1 MSFGNNPN
9 FDQSREIL
17 PSQSA
22 KIEVIGVG
30 GGGSNAVNRM
40 INSDL
45 EGVSFRVLNTDAQ
58 ALLQSSAESRV
69 QLGQNL
75 TRGLGA
81 GGNPSIG
88 QKAAEESKEELQQAL
103 ERSDLVFI
111 AAGMGGGTGT
121 GAAPVVAEVA
131 KQSGALTVGIVTKP
145 FSFEGKRRMRQAEE
159 GIARLAENV
168 DTLIVIPNDRLKDVI
183 AGAPLQE
190 AFRNADDVLRMGVIG
205 ISDIIT
211 CPGLVNVDFADVRSV
226 MTEAGTALLGIGIGS
241 GRSRAIEAAQAA
253 MNSPLLEAAR
263 IDGAKGCV
271 INITGGKDMTLED
284 MTSASEIIYDV
295 VDQEANIIVGAVVDE
310 AMEGEIQVT
319 VIASG
324 FETTQPLN
332 QQRIKNRLSNQPLY
346 NYSDNKESG
355 ASIPEFLRLRQNKK
369 NIFNGKI
376 MEIEGLPNLKLE
388 QAFEL
393 TDATA
398 ERSCAGSTI
407 LLSQETVQ
415 EYLKSN
421 ICLLE
426 KMIEGNYEDSKSI
439 SRRIN
444 DMENWFKKPSF
455 IQPDLNAQY
464 EEIIEIDLA
473 KVTQPIVACPND
485 PDNVIEITDVANTNI
500 DEVFIGSCM
509 TNIGH
514 YRAAAKVLEGVQNL
528 KAKLWI
534 CPPTKMD
541 EETLKAEGYYK
552 IFEDCGARLELPGC
566 SLCMGNQAR
575 VDEGSVVFSTS
586 TRNFDNRLG
595 KNAQVFLGS
604 AELAAVC
611 ALLGK
616 IPTLEEYQD
625 ITKNK
630 INPYS
635 DELYRYLQFDEIQDF
650 SLSK

>member
-17 PSQSA
+17 PSQNA

-58 ALLQSSAESRV
+58 ALLQSSAERRV

-88 QKAAEESKEELQQAL
+88 QKAAEESREELQQAL
-103 ERSDLVFI
+103 EGSDLVFI

-190 AFRNADDVLRMGVIG
+190 AFRNADDVLRMGVKG

-241 GRSRAIEAAQAA
+241 GRSRALEAAQAA

-319 VIASG
+319 VIATG
-324 FETTQPLN
+324 FDTNQPLK

-346 NYSDNKESG
+346 NMSDNKDGG

-369 NIFNGKI
+369 
-376 MEIEGLPNLKLE
+376 
-388 QAFEL
+388 
-393 TDATA
+393 
-398 ERSCAGSTI
+398 
-407 LLSQETVQ
+407 
-415 EYLKSN
+415 
-421 ICLLE
+421 
-426 KMIEGNYEDSKSI
+426 
-439 SRRIN
+439 
-444 DMENWFKKPSF
+444 
-455 IQPDLNAQY
+455 DL
-464 EEIIEIDLA
+464 D
-473 KVTQPIVACPND
+473 
-485 PDNVIEITDVANTNI
+485 
-500 DEVFIGSCM
+500 
-509 TNIGH
+509 
-514 YRAAAKVLEGVQNL
+514 
-528 KAKLWI
+528 
-534 CPPTKMD
+534 
-541 EETLKAEGYYK
+541 
-552 IFEDCGARLELPGC
+552 
-566 SLCMGNQAR
+566 
-575 VDEGSVVFSTS
+575 
-586 TRNFDNRLG
+586 
-595 KNAQVFLGS
+595 
-604 AELAAVC
+604 
-611 ALLGK
+611 
-616 IPTLEEYQD
+616 
-625 ITKNK
+625 
-630 INPYS
+630 
-635 DELYRYLQFDEIQDF
+635 
-650 SLSK
+650 

>member
-1 MSFGNNPN
+1 MSYGNNPN
-9 FDQSREIL
+9 FDQSGEIL
-17 PSQSA
+17 PSQNA

-88 QKAAEESKEELQQAL
+88 QKAAEESREELQQAL
-103 ERSDLVFI
+103 EGSDLVFI

-190 AFRNADDVLRMGVIG
+190 AFRNADDVLRMGVKG

-241 GRSRAIEAAQAA
+241 GRSRALEAAQAA
-253 MNSPLLEAAR
+253 MASPLLEAAR

-319 VIASG
+319 VIATG
-324 FETTQPLN
+324 FETNQPLN

-346 NYSDNKESG
+346 NLSDNKEPG
-355 ASIPEFLRLRQNKK
+355 ANIPEFLRLRQNKK
-369 NIFNGKI
+369 
-376 MEIEGLPNLKLE
+376 
-388 QAFEL
+388 
-393 TDATA
+393 D
-398 ERSCAGSTI
+398 
-407 LLSQETVQ
+407 
-415 EYLKSN
+415 
-421 ICLLE
+421 
-426 KMIEGNYEDSKSI
+426 
-439 SRRIN
+439 IN
-444 DMENWFKKPSF
+444 
-455 IQPDLNAQY
+455 
-464 EEIIEIDLA
+464 
-473 KVTQPIVACPND
+473 
-485 PDNVIEITDVANTNI
+485 
-500 DEVFIGSCM
+500 
-509 TNIGH
+509 
-514 YRAAAKVLEGVQNL
+514 
-528 KAKLWI
+528 
-534 CPPTKMD
+534 
-541 EETLKAEGYYK
+541 
-552 IFEDCGARLELPGC
+552 
-566 SLCMGNQAR
+566 
-575 VDEGSVVFSTS
+575 
-586 TRNFDNRLG
+586 
-595 KNAQVFLGS
+595 
-604 AELAAVC
+604 
-611 ALLGK
+611 
-616 IPTLEEYQD
+616 
-625 ITKNK
+625 
-630 INPYS
+630 
-635 DELYRYLQFDEIQDF
+635 
-650 SLSK
+650 

>member
-9 FDQSREIL
+9 FDQSKDIL
-17 PSQSA
+17 PSQNA

-40 INSDL
+40 IDSDL

-58 ALLQSSAESRV
+58 ALLQSSAERRV

-88 QKAAEESKEELQQAL
+88 QKAAEESKDELQQTL
-103 ERSDLVFI
+103 EGSDLVFI

-190 AFRNADDVLRMGVIG
+190 AFRNADDVLRMGVKG

-241 GRSRAIEAAQAA
+241 GRSRALEAAQAA

-295 VDQEANIIVGAVVDE
+295 VDPEANIIVGAVVDE
-310 AMEGEIQVT
+310 SMEGEIQVT
-319 VIASG
+319 VIATG
-324 FETTQPLN
+324 FETNQPLK

-346 NYSDNKESG
+346 NISDNKDIG
-355 ASIPEFLRLRQNKK
+355 ANIPEFLRLRQNKK
-369 NIFNGKI
+369 D
-376 MEIEGLPNLKLE
+376 IE
-388 QAFEL
+388 
-393 TDATA
+393 
-398 ERSCAGSTI
+398 
-407 LLSQETVQ
+407 
-415 EYLKSN
+415 
-421 ICLLE
+421 
-426 KMIEGNYEDSKSI
+426 
-439 SRRIN
+439 
-444 DMENWFKKPSF
+444 
-455 IQPDLNAQY
+455 
-464 EEIIEIDLA
+464 
-473 KVTQPIVACPND
+473 
-485 PDNVIEITDVANTNI
+485 
-500 DEVFIGSCM
+500 
-509 TNIGH
+509 
-514 YRAAAKVLEGVQNL
+514 
-528 KAKLWI
+528 
-534 CPPTKMD
+534 
-541 EETLKAEGYYK
+541 
-552 IFEDCGARLELPGC
+552 
-566 SLCMGNQAR
+566 
-575 VDEGSVVFSTS
+575 
-586 TRNFDNRLG
+586 
-595 KNAQVFLGS
+595 
-604 AELAAVC
+604 
-611 ALLGK
+611 
-616 IPTLEEYQD
+616 
-625 ITKNK
+625 
-630 INPYS
+630 
-635 DELYRYLQFDEIQDF
+635 
-650 SLSK
+650 

>member
-9 FDQSREIL
+9 FDQTKDIL
-17 PSQSA
+17 PSQNA

-40 INSDL
+40 IDSDL

-58 ALLQSSAESRV
+58 ALLQSSAERRV

-88 QKAAEESKEELQQAL
+88 QKAAEESKDELQQAL
-103 ERSDLVFI
+103 EGSDLVFI

-190 AFRNADDVLRMGVIG
+190 AFRNADDVLRMGVKG

-241 GRSRAIEAAQAA
+241 GRSRALEAAQAA

-310 AMEGEIQVT
+310 SMEGEIQVT
-319 VIASG
+319 VIATG
-324 FETTQPLN
+324 FETNQPLK

-346 NYSDNKESG
+346 NISEKDKG
-355 ASIPEFLRLRQNKK
+355 ANIPEFLRLRQIKK
-369 NIFNGKI
+369 
-376 MEIEGLPNLKLE
+376 
-388 QAFEL
+388 
-393 TDATA
+393 D
-398 ERSCAGSTI
+398 
-407 LLSQETVQ
+407 
-415 EYLKSN
+415 
-421 ICLLE
+421 
-426 KMIEGNYEDSKSI
+426 
-439 SRRIN
+439 
-444 DMENWFKKPSF
+444 
-455 IQPDLNAQY
+455 
-464 EEIIEIDLA
+464 ID
-473 KVTQPIVACPND
+473 
-485 PDNVIEITDVANTNI
+485 
-500 DEVFIGSCM
+500 
-509 TNIGH
+509 
-514 YRAAAKVLEGVQNL
+514 
-528 KAKLWI
+528 
-534 CPPTKMD
+534 
-541 EETLKAEGYYK
+541 
-552 IFEDCGARLELPGC
+552 
-566 SLCMGNQAR
+566 
-575 VDEGSVVFSTS
+575 
-586 TRNFDNRLG
+586 
-595 KNAQVFLGS
+595 
-604 AELAAVC
+604 
-611 ALLGK
+611 
-616 IPTLEEYQD
+616 
-625 ITKNK
+625 
-630 INPYS
+630 
-635 DELYRYLQFDEIQDF
+635 
-650 SLSK
+650 

>member
-9 FDQSREIL
+9 FDQSKDIL
-17 PSQSA
+17 PSQNA

-40 INSDL
+40 IDSDL

-58 ALLQSSAESRV
+58 ALLQSSADRRV

-88 QKAAEESKEELQQAL
+88 QKAAEESKDELQQAL
-103 ERSDLVFI
+103 EGSDLVFI

-190 AFRNADDVLRMGVIG
+190 AFRNADDVLRMGVKG

-241 GRSRAIEAAQAA
+241 GRSRALEAAQAA

-310 AMEGEIQVT
+310 SMEGEIQVT
-319 VIASG
+319 VIATG
-324 FETTQPLN
+324 FETNQPLK
-332 QQRIKNRLSNQPLY
+332 QQRIKNRLSNQPFY
-346 NYSDNKESG
+346 NISDNKDTG
-355 ASIPEFLRLRQNKK
+355 TNIPEFLRLRQNKK
-369 NIFNGKI
+369 D
-376 MEIEGLPNLKLE
+376 IE
-388 QAFEL
+388 
-393 TDATA
+393 
-398 ERSCAGSTI
+398 
-407 LLSQETVQ
+407 
-415 EYLKSN
+415 
-421 ICLLE
+421 
-426 KMIEGNYEDSKSI
+426 
-439 SRRIN
+439 
-444 DMENWFKKPSF
+444 
-455 IQPDLNAQY
+455 
-464 EEIIEIDLA
+464 
-473 KVTQPIVACPND
+473 
-485 PDNVIEITDVANTNI
+485 
-500 DEVFIGSCM
+500 
-509 TNIGH
+509 
-514 YRAAAKVLEGVQNL
+514 
-528 KAKLWI
+528 
-534 CPPTKMD
+534 
-541 EETLKAEGYYK
+541 
-552 IFEDCGARLELPGC
+552 
-566 SLCMGNQAR
+566 
-575 VDEGSVVFSTS
+575 
-586 TRNFDNRLG
+586 
-595 KNAQVFLGS
+595 
-604 AELAAVC
+604 
-611 ALLGK
+611 
-616 IPTLEEYQD
+616 
-625 ITKNK
+625 
-630 INPYS
+630 
-635 DELYRYLQFDEIQDF
+635 
-650 SLSK
+650 